1 MEMDLSYR
9 ACTLCPRACG
19 VDRTKGVHG
28 FCRSGSEPLVAYS
41 MLHEWEEPCLSGKR
55 GSGAVFFSGCPLGC
69 VYCQNRK
76 IARGGVGKPHSAEEL
91 ASLFLSLEE
100 KGAHNINLV
109 TAAHFTP
116 HVIHAASLARK
127 AGLRVPIVYN
137 TSGYESVETLKAL
150 EGTVDIYLPDFRY
163 IKAETARKYSSAED
177 YPMVCEK
184 AIREMVRQTGTP
196 VFDEDGLLRRGTV
209 VRLLLLP
216 THLIEA
222 KMILRKLYL
231 TYGDGIYISLMS
243 QYTPMREC
251 AEAYAELANT
261 VSAADYA
268 SLVAYA
274 RSLGVT
280 QAYTQ
285 EGSAAS
291 ESFIPPFDD

>member
-1 MEMDLSYR
+1 MEKTLSYH

-19 VDRTKGVHG
+19 VDRTKGAHG

-69 VYCQNRK
+69 VYCQNQK
-76 IARGGVGKPHSAEEL
+76 IARGGVGKPYSAEEL

-100 KGAHNINLV
+100 KGAHNVNLV
-109 TAAHFTP
+109 TAAHFVP
-116 HVIHAASLARK
+116 HVIRAVAIARK
-127 AGLRVPIVYN
+127 GGLRIPTVYN

-163 IKAETARKYSSAED
+163 MKSETARKYSSAED
-177 YPMVCEK
+177 YPSVCEK
-184 AIREMVRQTGTP
+184 AIREMVRQTGAP
-196 VFDEDGLLRRGTV
+196 VFGEDGLLRRGTV

-231 TYGDGIYISLMS
+231 TYGDDIYISLMS

-251 AEAYAELANT
+251 AEVYAELANP
-261 VSAADYA
+261 VCAADYA